1 MIGVKLKTIEE
12 SAFKMVFPKF
22 MKDFYM
28 IVNPTSQTRYFPN
41 LFQLIESVIVQIMF
55 F

>member
-12 SAFKMVFPKF
+12 SAFKMVFSKF

-28 IVNPTSQTRYFPN
+28 IVNPTSQIRYFPN